1 LRHETKKV
9 DKEGRISPYSET
21 PIKLHSG
28 QVSGMAIE
36 WSILTDRQFES
47 LCYDVL
53 SRSGYKNVDWFGSGG
68 DDRGRDIRCDRTDE
82 ILPGR
87 DMRITCIAQCKRH
100 VSQPPSVSDLTTTIA
115 WADAHNPKRLFIM
128 VSNILSAN
136 TNDWLDGIRPLKKY
150 DIFVY
155 DEKNFEAFF
164 EANPDLYVK
173 HFGREFPSPRNSV
186 IASLLDMEYKATAE
200 ISTETGL
207 PNDQVKSILDDLR
220 ARKVVSEGEP
230 SCYRLEPTMASF
242 LELSHR
248 LLADEKR
255 KVKFLTSQFSKAIMG
270 RELMDY
276 IQSRYHV
283 ALDEDR
289 RSALAQLLRMSPS
302 ALDLILTAP
311 TEIYDT
317 GYAQVQEMALKDE
330 DLQKWNESMLA
341 TLLADLL
348 PRSIADLR
356 SSGETI
362 KKEKVEGYNVSIGLR
377 AANSKAS
384 LLDIHCETTILS
396 LPVRGPVRAGQL
408 LSATDPDLHIKIGC
422 ILANMRLHE
431 QAISSYDRAIVE
443 IKDPKKLAE
452 AWNNKGVSLWRL
464 GKPEAIVCFEKAL
477 ELDPSLT

>member
-1 LRHETKKV
+1 MT
-9 DKEGRISPYSET
+9 
-21 PIKLHSG
+21 
-28 QVSGMAIE
+28 IE

-53 SRSGYKNVDWFGSGG
+53 SRSGYKNVEWFGIGG
-68 DDRGRDIRCDRTDE
+68 DDRGRDIRCERTDGV
-82 ILPGR
+82 LLGK
-87 DMRITCIAQCKRH
+87 DTRITCIAQCKRH
-100 VSQPPSVSDLTTTIA
+100 ISQPPSVSDLATTIA

-155 DEKNFEAFF
+155 DEKNFEVFF

-186 IASLLDMEYKATAE
+186 IGSLLDMEYKTTAQ

-207 PNDQVKSILDDLR
+207 PKDQVKSILDDLSS
-220 ARKVVSEGEP
+220 RKAVAEGEP

-248 LLADEKR
+248 LLVDEKR
-255 KVKFLTSQFSKAIMG
+255 KVKFLTSQYSKAIME

-283 ALDEDR
+283 TLDEDR
-289 RSALAQLLRMSPS
+289 RTALAQLVRISPS

-317 GYAQVQEMALKDE
+317 GYAHVQKMALKDG

-362 KKEKVEGYNVSIGLR
+362 KKEKIEGYNVSIGLR

-384 LLDIHCETTILS
+384 LLDIQCETTILS
-396 LPVRGPVRAGQL
+396 LPTKGPVRAGQL
-408 LSATDPDLHIKIGC
+408 VSATDPDLYIRIGG
-422 ILANMRLHE
+422 ILANMKLYQ
-431 QAISSYDRAIVE
+431 QAISSYDRAIAE
-443 IKDPKKLAE
+443 IKAPKKLAE

-464 GKPEAIVCFEKAL
+464 GKPEAIACFEKAL
-477 ELDPSLT
+477 ELDPSLTQARENEKNCRADLGSVQPET